1 MSDDPDL
8 TILRSADGSNNPPAQ
23 AGGQTNSEFVETP
36 KILKQRFVL
45 EEKLGIGGMG
55 TVYKARDLR
64 KVEARDRQ
72 PFVAVKV
79 LNHDFRQHPQAFMA
93 LEREASKS
101 QTLSHPNIV
110 SIFDFDKD
118 GDLPFI
124 TMEMLQGRE
133 LAKLIEQFPDGLP
146 EEMAWPIIDG
156 LVAGLRY
163 AHEAG
168 LVHADFKPGNIFVS
182 DDHHA
187 KILDFGIARA
197 VQVNQPA
204 FDEVNGTNAADNTL
218 FDPQRLAALTPAYA
232 SLEMLQAETP
242 QPSDD
247 LYSLGVVI
255 YLVLTGR
262 HPFDRLSAKEAQAQ
276 GRKPERPKG
285 LSRLR
290 WQGLEQ
296 CLAFERSARP
306 SDAAQVQHAFN
317 RVSAWQGRIGFVAA
331 AAIVFALAINLMQ
344 QDEEDLTEVKQ
355 EVRATTLLGAQTV
368 RLDALLAEPKFNTSW
383 HNALS
388 AEMQTLQQLA
398 SSEPVAKN
406 YLQRV
411 RAVYSDAVMSEP
423 SLTKALSRYR
433 KGVQFGS
440 LDQASEFLVQRLET
454 NITENLT
461 APEPSIDYLLELEGA
476 FSLAASEF
484 PEHARWAELNLVA
497 VDVLETMVSESIN
510 LRELNLAEEALKH
523 LSPRMF
529 MYSVLDGLRV
539 DLTGARDNQ
548 ERSQAQAETLEQEAQ
563 FSESLNGLFSGS
575 CLRLDVSAVN
585 GRYRELVK
593 AFPAQKNTGL
603 QRVDTEMVR
612 CVKQLRSVDQ
622 DRAAKLQ
629 VDALAK
635 FGLLP
640 NLTALRL
647 DSCAQLYLV
656 GNGTQAGR
664 RGYCIDGLGIDTQG
678 NRLSGPKLVVVP
690 GINAQAAFAVSKEE
704 VSIGLLNQFCT
715 ATQRCDVQQK
725 ATLPATGMPLNL
737 AIAFTD
743 WLTERTGYR
752 YRLPTLVEWQ
762 QAAAT
767 TTDPNRNCRVQLAGV
782 ERGLAPL
789 AVDAGQAGQY
799 GLVHALG
806 NVREWVM
813 TDSGAKAAG
822 GSYQDPL
829 ESCTTASIGDVAT
842 AGDAVTGLRL
852 LREIPEG

>member
-1 MSDDPDL
+1 MSSDPDL
-8 TILRSADGSNNPPAQ
+8 TILREPSGPHKPTVLGASVA
-23 AGGQTNSEFVETP
+23 AAEFVETP

-45 EEKLGIGGMG
+45 EEKLGSGGMG

-79 LNHDFRQHPQAFMA
+79 LNHDFRQHPEAFMA

-118 GDLPFI
+118 GDLPFM

-133 LAKLIEQFPDGLP
+133 LAKLLEQFPDGLP
-146 EEMAWPIIDG
+146 DEMAWPIIDG

-168 LVHADFKPGNIFVS
+168 VVHADFKPGNVFVS
-182 DDHHA
+182 DDNHP

-197 VQVNQPA
+197 VQINQHGQNQ
-204 FDEVNGTNAADNTL
+204 DDDTL

-232 SLEMLQAETP
+232 SLEMLQGQTP
-242 QPSDD
+242 QLTDD
-247 LYSLGVVI
+247 LYALGVVI

-262 HPFDRLSAKEAQAQ
+262 HPYDRLSAKDAQAQ
-276 GRKPERPKG
+276 GRKPARPKR

-306 SDAAQVQHAFN
+306 KDVAQVQHAFN
-317 RVSAWQGRIGFVAA
+317 RVSAWRGRVGIVAA
-331 AAIVFALAINLMQ
+331 VAVVFALAINSM
-344 QDEEDLTEVKQ
+344 QDEAELTEFKQ
-355 EVRATTLLGAQTV
+355 EVRATTLLDAQAV
-368 RLDALLAEPKFNTSW
+368 RLDALLAEPKFNTAW
-383 HNALS
+383 HNGLR
-388 AEMQTLQQLA
+388 AEMQTLQRLDGSRSLA
-398 SSEPVAKN
+398 RGFS
-406 YLQRV
+406 QRV
-411 RAVYSDAVMSEP
+411 LAVYTDAVVSETR
-423 SLTKALSRYR
+423 LTRALSRYR
-433 KGVQFGS
+433 KGVQFGPLDLAAES
-440 LDQASEFLVQRLET
+440 LKQRLEI
-454 NITENLT
+454 NIVDILA
-461 APEPSIDYLLELEGA
+461 APEPSIEYLLELEGA
-476 FSLAASEF
+476 FSLAATEF
-484 PEHARWAELNLVA
+484 PEHPRWAELNLAA
-497 VDVLETMVSESIN
+497 VDVLEIMVSKSID
-510 LRELNLAEEALKH
+510 LRELHLAEEALNS

-529 MYSVLDGLRV
+529 IYPVLDRLRLE
-539 DLTGARDNQ
+539 LTGARDSQ
-548 ERSQAQAETLEQEAQ
+548 KRTEAQAQTRAQEVE
-563 FSESLNGLFSGS
+563 FSESLSGLFSGS
-575 CLRLDVSAVN
+575 CLRLDVGAVH

-593 AFPAQKNTGL
+593 AFPAQQGAGL
-603 QRVDTEMVR
+603 QRVDAEMVR
-612 CVKQLRSVDQ
+612 CVNQLRSVDQ
-622 DRAAKLQ
+622 DRASKLQ

-656 GNGTQAGR
+656 GNGAQAGR
-664 RGYCIDGLGIDTQG
+664 RGYCIDSLGSDAQG
-678 NRLSGPKLVVVP
+678 NFLLGPKLVVVP
-690 GINAQAAFAVSKEE
+690 GVDAQLAFGMGKEE
-704 VSIGLLNQFCT
+704 VSVGLLNQFCA
-715 ATQRCDVQQK
+715 ATQRCEVQQK
-725 ATLPATGMPLNL
+725 TTLPAANLPLSL
-737 AIAFTD
+737 AIAFAD

-752 YRLPTLVEWQ
+752 YRLPTLAEWQ
-762 QAAAT
+762 QAVATAA
-767 TTDPNRNCRVQLAGV
+767 DPNRNCRVQLAGV

-799 GLVHALG
+799 GLIHALG

-813 TDSGAKAAG
+813 TDAGARAAG

-829 ESCTTASIGDVAT
+829 ESCTTASVSDVAT

-852 LREIPEG
+852 LREIPKS